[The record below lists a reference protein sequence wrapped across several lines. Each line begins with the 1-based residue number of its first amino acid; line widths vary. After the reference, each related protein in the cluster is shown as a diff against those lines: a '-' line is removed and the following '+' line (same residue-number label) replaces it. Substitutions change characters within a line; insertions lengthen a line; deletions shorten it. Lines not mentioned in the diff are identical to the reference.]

1 MIPVRGATGAR
12 GCCARCWGSRG
23 CPARRRQHRP
33 RRPRN
38 CVVAGGRTR
47 PRGMP
52 GCTTAMAA
60 GPWAAR
66 GGPGRG
72 RLAQLHRGAMGA
84 HEWFLRPWLR
94 LCARGGRCAHPAG
107 DAHPLGHSETAGC
120 LPPGSPPAGATAAR
134 VTRQCRCAQGA
145 GGRGQGAG
153 ARVDRT
159 ARQPQA
165 GTNTSGTAC
174 AGGAARYRRPVGMAV
189 PRWPSQSRASSWTAM
204 WTRDIDSKKCLGRW

>member
-134 VTRQCRCAQGA
+134 VTRRCRRAEG
-145 GGRGQGAG
+145 GMGRGC
-153 ARVDRT
+153 T

-165 GTNTSGTAC
+165 GSNASRTAC
-174 AGGAARYRRPVGMAV
+174 AGGGARR
-189 PRWPSQSRASSWTAM
+189 RWPRVVVVPWWWSLARVSPLTAR
-204 WTRDIDSKKCLGRW
+204 WILGVADEKCLDRF